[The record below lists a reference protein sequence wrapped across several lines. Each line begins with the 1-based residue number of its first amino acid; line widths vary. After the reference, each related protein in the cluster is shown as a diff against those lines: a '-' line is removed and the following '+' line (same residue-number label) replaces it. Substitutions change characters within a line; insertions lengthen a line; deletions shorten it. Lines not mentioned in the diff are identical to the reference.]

1 MTEQVERKATLTVGT
16 VTFVGE
22 VMQVFAVENA
32 LNKLT
37 RVNHHY
43 IAEEDAADPELHG
56 SFFVD
61 AETDTARSWFYQKPE
76 VELVPPSKLP
86 IMKGG
91 SWLTDSL
98 ANRDAR
104 HDRELAE
111 REEEATNE

>member
-43 IAEEDAADPELHG
+43 IAEEDAADPNLHG
-56 SFFVD
+56 SIFVE
-61 AETDTARSWFYQKPE
+61 AETDTVRTWYYAKPE
-76 VELVPPSKLP
+76 VELTKNP

-91 SWLTDSL
+91 SWLTDSI

-104 HDRELAE
+104 HE
-111 REEEATNE
+111 REESEREQEESTNE

>member
-32 LNKLT
+32 LAKLT
-37 RVNHHY
+37 RVNHHW
-43 IAEEDAADPELHG
+43 ISEEDAADPELHG
-56 SFFVD
+56 SILVEAD
-61 AETDTARSWFYQKPE
+61 TDPARTWYGSKPE
-76 VELVPPSKLP
+76 VDLTKFP

-91 SWLTDSL
+91 SWLTDSI

-104 HDRELAE
+104 FEREQAE

>member
-43 IAEEDAADPELHG
+43 IAEEDAADPNLHG

-61 AETDTARSWFYQKPE
+61 ADTDTARTWYFSKPE
-76 VELVPPSKLP
+76 VELTKLP

-91 SWLTDSL
+91 SWLTDSI
-98 ANRDAR
+98 ANRDIR
-104 HDRELAE
+104 FAE
-111 REEEATNE
+111 ERGEEEATNE

>member
-1 MTEQVERKATLTVGT
+1 MTEQTERKATLTVGT

-56 SFFVD
+56 SFFVEAD
-61 AETDTARSWFYQKPE
+61 TDPARTWYYAKPE
-76 VELVPPSKLP
+76 VELTKLP

-91 SWLTDSL
+91 SWLTDSI

-104 HDRELAE
+104 HE
-111 REEEATNE
+111 REEKREQEESTNE